1 MLMDCNYFSTIQ
13 RPFLGSYTNPSS
25 LSTMGIALKAANTIV
40 TNVEITVEL
49 TDCLQ
54 VYDAVIYA

>member
-1 MLMDCNYFSTIQ
+1 
-13 RPFLGSYTNPSS
+13 
-25 LSTMGIALKAANTIV
+25 MGIALKAANTIV